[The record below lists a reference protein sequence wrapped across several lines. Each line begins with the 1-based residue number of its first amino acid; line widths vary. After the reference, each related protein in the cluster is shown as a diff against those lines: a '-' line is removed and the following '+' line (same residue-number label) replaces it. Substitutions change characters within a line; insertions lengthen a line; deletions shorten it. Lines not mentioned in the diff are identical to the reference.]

1 MQDKKQN
8 NFDFKGDKM
17 TKNWLRKTDNLV
29 PESEIAKIKNVKE
42 FESLEIYYFDELYSL
57 IDIKNFFNFFI
68 NKEILDKFFLLFS
81 CMYLVRKEQYNE
93 ILSKLKIDTDI
104 LILFEQEIIALS
116 KLVLKQTTKLE
127 LKKKFLAKHFLVDN
141 AVEKIYELLVFYEKK
156 DYDLHSLITEF
167 QRKENEKYFYSEFLS
182 FFTFL
187 HVANIHQ
194 YRNLVEILEETK
206 NIDKDKIEKFENEI
220 IIPFSFFFLEMTNIE
235 MFEILTPLFDLAMK
249 KDIFRSDAQI
259 AVTKK
264 ELEVES
270 TELDR
275 KEFEMF
281 INKKGKFN

>member
-1 MQDKKQN
+1 
-8 NFDFKGDKM
+8 M
-17 TKNWLRKTDNLV
+17 TKNWLRKTDNLI
-29 PESEIAKIKNVKE
+29 PESEISKIKNVKE
-42 FESLEIYYFDELYSL
+42 FENLEIYYFDELYSL

-68 NKEILDKFFLLFS
+68 NKIKGTGTFNKEILDKFFLLLS

-141 AVEKIYELLVFYEKK
+141 AVEKFYELLVFYEKK

-194 YRNLVEILEETK
+194 YQNLVEILEETK
-206 NIDKDKIEKFENEI
+206 NIDKDKIGKFENEI

-275 KEFEMF
+275 KEFEVF
-281 INKKGKFN
+281 INKNGKFN

>member
-1 MQDKKQN
+1 MK
-8 NFDFKGDKM
+8 
-17 TKNWLRKTDNLV
+17 KNWLRKTDNLV
-29 PESEIAKIKNVKE
+29 PESEIFKIKNVKG
-42 FESLEIYYFDELYSL
+42 FENLEIYYFDEIYSL
-57 IDIKNFFNFFI
+57 SDIKNFFNFFI
-68 NKEILDKFFLLFS
+68 NKIKGTGTFNKEIKKILDNFLLLFS

-93 ILSKLKIDTDI
+93 ILSELKIDADI
-104 LILFEQEIIALS
+104 LILFEQEITALS

-141 AVEKIYELLVFYEKK
+141 AVEKFYELLVFYEKE
-156 DYDLHSLITEF
+156 DYDLHSLLTDF
-167 QRKENEKYFYSEFLS
+167 GKKENEKYFYSEFLS

-187 HVANIHQ
+187 HLANIHQ

-206 NIDKDKIEKFENEI
+206 NVDKDRIEKFKNEI

-235 MFEILTPLFDLAMK
+235 RFEILTPLFDLAMK
-249 KDIFRSDAQI
+249 KGIFRSDAQI
-259 AVTKK
+259 AVTRK

-281 INKKGKFN
+281 INKNGKFN